1 MLYIYPETVESVR
14 KFVNKKWPDKNKKVY
29 CQENESAWHQ
39 NRYILITVSPR
50 INFKAVHYEYI
61 NGYLELHLEDE
72 YYGNT
77 FNQRL
82 YKYLRD
88 NIDTE
93 SGDYL
98 WHNWYGMRQGRLRY
112 EYKIGDL
119 LELADYLTK
128 FISKIDPLIEDFLNT
143 YYDGNNETQKNSCTV
158 SSVDFNEIED
168 GTSVN
173 INITEGTESKVVLQ
187 TMSLRDVLSLK
198 LKIPDYQRIYC
209 WPQKNVEQLLDDIFI
224 QRGHKYHLGTLI
236 LQKKG
241 DEYDIIDG
249 QQRTVTLALILRA
262 MDFDNIQLLKESFDS
277 VEAQRYVGYN
287 RYIIETYL
295 NRRYPDSDERR
306 NKVGN
311 ILDTISFDVLVLNDS
326 SLELAY
332 TFFSTQNARGKALTD
347 YELLK
352 SHHLRFIPESHEA
365 QQRHL
370 AKMWDKLLVK
380 SERDNGDRSVSI
392 ILGIYLY
399 CLRKWTRKQYW
410 YINEPNRVKN
420 EFEAAPTIPE
430 IPPFGERFDFMD
442 PIQGGAHFFSFVDT
456 FIQHYNHF
464 IETKQYQILWKT
476 ISCSGLLEMEID
488 SNNKK
493 FSEGK
498 RRTHWWYGD
507 VIAAFLFA
515 YYMKFGNQYLSEA
528 MTCITRIVS
537 QLRYEK
543 SKANKQSIMDKAGEM
558 EIIVMI
564 NQATSPTFFLANAW
578 DIINRLPYFDK
589 NLKGIRADYFNK
601 EMSLYEQ
608 NEKNYLIDS
617 FKTLHNK

>member
-82 YKYLRD
+82 HKYLRD

-589 NLKGIRADYFNK
+589 TLKGIRADYFSR
-601 EMSLYEQ
+601 EMSLYEK
-608 NEKNYLIDS
+608 NEKNYLIDR
-617 FKTLHNK
+617 FKELHNK

>member
-311 ILDTISFDVLVLNDS
+311 ILDTISFDVLVLKDS

-589 NLKGIRADYFNK
+589 TLKGIRADYFSR
-601 EMSLYEQ
+601 EMSLYEK
-608 NEKNYLIDS
+608 NEKNYLIDR
-617 FKTLHNK
+617 FKELHNK

>member
-39 NRYILITVSPR
+39 NRCILITVSPR

-589 NLKGIRADYFNK
+589 TLKGIRADYFSR
-601 EMSLYEQ
+601 EMSLYEK
-608 NEKNYLIDS
+608 NEKNYLIDR
-617 FKTLHNK
+617 FKELHNK

>member
-515 YYMKFGNQYLSEA
+515 YYMKLGNQYLSEA

-589 NLKGIRADYFNK
+589 TLKGIRADYFSR
-601 EMSLYEQ
+601 EMSLYEK
-608 NEKNYLIDS
+608 NEKNYLIDR
-617 FKTLHNK
+617 FKELHNK

>member
-14 KFVNKKWPDKNKKVY
+14 KFVSKKWPDKEVY
-29 CQENESAWHQ
+29 CQKNESAWHQ
-39 NRYILITVSPR
+39 NRYISITVSPQ
-50 INFKAVHYEYI
+50 INFKVIHYEYI

-72 YYGNT
+72 YYANP

-88 NIDTE
+88 NIDTQ

-98 WHNWYGMRQGRLRY
+98 WHNWYGMKQGRLRY
-112 EYKIGDL
+112 EYKIEDL

-128 FISKIDPLIEDFLNT
+128 FIGKIDPMIEDFLNA
-143 YYDGNNETQKNSCTV
+143 YREENYDTQKDGCMI
-158 SSVDFNEIED
+158 SSIDFNEIND
-168 GTSVN
+168 TSVN
-173 INITEGTESKVVLQ
+173 IPSEESENKVILQ
-187 TMSLRDVLSLK
+187 TMSLKDVFSLN

-224 QRGHKYHLGTLI
+224 PRDHKYHLGTLI

-241 DEYDIIDG
+241 NNYDIIDG

-262 MDFDNIQLLKESFDS
+262 MCIDNILLLNESFDS
-277 VEAQRYVGYN
+277 VEAQKYVGYN
-287 RYIIETYL
+287 RYIIESYL
-295 NRRYPDSDERR
+295 NRRYPDNQVRIEDAKR
-306 NKVGN
+306 
-311 ILDTISFDVLVLNDS
+311 ILDNISFDVLVLNDS

-352 SHHLRFIPESHEA
+352 SHHLRFIPESYEA

-392 ILGIYLY
+392 ILGIYLF

-410 YINEPNRVKN
+410 YIKEPNRVKN

-430 IPPFGERFDFMD
+430 IPPFGEKFDFMD
-442 PIQGGAHFFSFVDT
+442 PIQGGAHFFAFVNA

-464 IETKQYQILWKT
+464 IETKQYHILWET
-476 ISCSGLLEMEID
+476 ISCSGLREMEIN

-493 FSEGK
+493 FIEGK

-528 MTCITRIVS
+528 LTCITRIVS
-537 QLRYEK
+537 QLRYETE
-543 SKANKQSIMDKAGEM
+543 KANKQSIMDKAGEM

-564 NQATSPTFFLANAW
+564 NQATSPTFFLASAR
-578 DIINRLPYFDK
+578 DIIKRLPYFDK
-589 NLKGIRADYFNK
+589 NLKGIRADYFSK
-601 EMSLYEQ
+601 EMSLYEK